1 MKLNPIASNMTEVVV
16 KVPGFRGDTKV
27 LFSYQTPVAAMN
39 LSPEWHEEH
48 GGACV
53 KTDKKWGATT
63 SKHINKWL
71 AGASAKELPQWY
83 FDGLTG

>member
-16 KVPGFRGDTKV
+16 HVPGFRGDTKV

-39 LSPEWHEEH
+39 LSPEWHAEH
-48 GGACV
+48 GSACI
-53 KTDKKWGATT
+53 KTDCRWSRTT

-71 AGASAKELPQWY
+71 AGGTAVERPQSY
-83 FDGLTG
+83 FDTLTA